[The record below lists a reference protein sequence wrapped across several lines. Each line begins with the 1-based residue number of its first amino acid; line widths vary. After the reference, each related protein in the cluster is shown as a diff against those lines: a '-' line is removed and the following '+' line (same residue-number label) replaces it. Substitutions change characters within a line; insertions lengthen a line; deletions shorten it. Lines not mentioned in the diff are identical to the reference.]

1 MFDCVCVW
9 GGPQPHIAQGRTA
22 ATCAWRA
29 PEPAALGAGAC
40 EGQFPPREATG
51 TTAAA
56 VLSLGDSRRVRGDT
70 PAHNGN
76 EPAGRSSAP
85 ETRAERLRRCPAGS
99 PSSRLENRLFWRK
112 LLDRE
117 HSQGRK
123 GSEDSGYGPGCCG
136 FLCNSS
142 ARPGEA
148 GDSCSGRGFPEA
160 QTAREEAG
168 DRAEKAKRPPSSSG
182 LFFFLFLF
190 LADRII
196 KSA

>member
-1 MFDCVCVW
+1 MLRGELQRRARGTLLSLRLW
-9 GGPQPHIAQGRTA
+9 AQ
-22 ATCAWRA
+22 
-29 PEPAALGAGAC
+29 EPAKGSSRPGR
-40 EGQFPPREATG
+40 PRRPRL
-51 TTAAA
+51 AA
-56 VLSLGDSRRVRGDT
+56 VLSLGHSRRVCGDT

-85 ETRAERLRRCPAGS
+85 ETPAERLRRRPAGS

-117 HSQGRK
+117 HLRGRK

-168 DRAEKAKRPPSSSG
+168 DRAENGDRPPSSSG